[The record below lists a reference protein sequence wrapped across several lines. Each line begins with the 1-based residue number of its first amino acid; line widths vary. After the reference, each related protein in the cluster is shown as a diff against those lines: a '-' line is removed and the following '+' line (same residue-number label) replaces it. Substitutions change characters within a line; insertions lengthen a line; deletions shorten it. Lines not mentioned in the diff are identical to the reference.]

1 MVFEAALK
9 NLVKLERQTDDQEV
23 NDVVQVVAAID
34 NVEKDDANEDNHD
47 EKDKKMIVKRLFI
60 YKQ

>member
-34 NVEKDDANEDNHD
+34 NVEKDDANEDDH
-47 EKDKKMIVKRLFI
+47 DKKMIVKRLFV